1 MPAQAGRK
9 NIFNIKPIGG
19 SYLNGYKKGNPV
31 RYVIQFIAGILLCNT
46 VLAQTVNQVSATG
59 NVYALVVGISRYNDP
74 DIRQLQFA
82 NRDAIAF
89 ANYLLSATGGSVPKQ
104 HIRLLTDSAATIGE
118 VDKALRWIL
127 NSCKENDRVYFY
139 FSGHGEMEN
148 VTMSKNGYLIC
159 YNTPSVAFVNMGL
172 SIDYLNDVVNTL
184 SVQSKAKAIVI
195 TDACHSG
202 TMNGNKFKGN
212 FFVGEQLMLK
222 KENEI
227 RMASSK
233 PDQLSNEKEDWG
245 GGRGVFSYYLVNGL
259 QGGLADANHD
269 GTVSVTELK
278 NYLENKMAN
287 DPVLKKEGDVQT
299 PVVSFSKDLPL
310 ANVVESEAK
319 SIKEQA
325 ANDSTANLM
334 VLNSMLAAGDAANA
348 EPADYFFSILKKES
362 LEALTDSVKLNTVP
376 ANEIALA
383 CIRYVASFPLPE
395 TEEQKLAALAASLK
409 NDPEKLE
416 HFNMD
421 LAGAF
426 LDAGQAVIANY
437 IRGDEAELERRR
449 YYNSRNNGYDVY
461 SRMFEVAL
469 KLCGN
474 DKYYGTKAEVFLHYF
489 KGLALRLKIPLTENP
504 APLIE
509 LALTEQKKAL
519 ALEEYAAYIYNE
531 LGVLYQY
538 QEDFTNAESNFI
550 KASQL
555 SPQWAIPQSNLS
567 SLYIM
572 QKDYDKAMTFIDIAD
587 SLQKNLQSI
596 SINRGFIFE
605 RKGNLLFAEEDY
617 HHAIEINSRHYLP
630 FERLG
635 YVNMNAANY
644 ALADSFFYEADLRK
658 KGYHFKGNEWELAP
672 WAEPYSPE
680 LFVAC
685 DVDSSI
691 LEPTD
696 IFAFFTW
703 GVQEYQ
709 KKKYAN
715 AIRILRK
722 VVAIDK
728 ANPLIY
734 HYLGKAYYDQQ
745 KWEEAEVMFKLAAVN
760 SKDSTQFRRYVDSV
774 VRSKKFKYYHECF
787 EKFFKFKYYHQV
799 EDYYFLGTLYE
810 NWKHVEEAE
819 KYFRLITT
827 FRRTKEYDEFGRL
840 TYTPAI
846 QLFYGE
852 QTPGYVKL
860 WQLLEKLGRYNE
872 TEAVIKN
879 YAQESEMQSDW
890 ELNEFYRR
898 MTGRFPDN
906 GEWVYR
912 LGNLLYKYAPNT
924 ARLKYLDSIAWF
936 PLMNKEMF
944 IDTAVYVNLGLN
956 DSLTLYDRSETG
968 AISKIKLFKMDVRLQ
983 REYYT
988 VPGTGESILRAD
1000 CIYMPRMDGI
1010 AYLQRAAQLIPE
1022 KETLADIHFKTGN
1035 IYLWAGSKKMAYPYF
1050 EKSLSL
1056 IPDNANARLTL
1067 VDIYNALHKNRA
1079 AFSQLNNLSD
1089 SNQVNLP
1096 KRILFAR
1103 YNILAGNFD
1112 KAEESLTKTE
1122 SYVPYLIPEIN
1133 NLRGLSGMLA
1143 NKPARAIE
1151 YYAKSMNAKGDNP
1164 AWYNNY
1170 SLARLYAKTGNAD
1183 EAWKYLQLSI
1193 KAGFNYSYV
1202 LQNDS
1207 YMESLRNSPKWQT
1220 AINSIVM
1227 KKYNRAAP

>member
-1 MPAQAGRK
+1 MKYFSGSLCLLFVCFFASAQPLLKNDAPVVPAA
-9 NIFNIKPIGG
+9 NTYAI
-19 SYLNGYKKGNPV
+19 
-31 RYVIQFIAGILLCNT
+31 VI
-46 VLAQTVNQVSATG
+46 
-59 NVYALVVGISRYNDP
+59 GISSYADP
-74 DIRQLQFA
+74 DIPRLSFSNKDAMVFADFLQ
-82 NRDAIAF
+82 
-89 ANYLLSATGGSVPKQ
+89 SASGGLVPKQ
-104 HIRLLTDSAATIGE
+104 NIKLLTDSMATIGE
-118 VDKALRWIL
+118 VDRSIRWVMD
-127 NSCKENDRVYFY
+127 NCKEGDKVFFY

-172 SIDYLNDVVNTL
+172 SIDYLNDVVNTI
-184 SVQSKAKAIVI
+184 SVQTKAKVIVI

-259 QGGLADANHD
+259 QGGLADANYD
-269 GTVSVTELK
+269 GTVSVAELK

-299 PVVSFSKDLPL
+299 PVVSFNKDFPL
-310 ANVVESEAK
+310 AVVDEAEAK
-319 SIKEQA
+319 KIKELA
-325 ANDSTANLM
+325 NNDSVANVM
-334 VLNSMLAAGDAANA
+334 VLNSALAADDANA
-348 EPADYFFSILKKES
+348 EPADFFFSLLKYES
-362 LEALTDSVKLNTVP
+362 MEALTDSVKLNSLPV
-376 ANEIALA
+376 NEIALA
-383 CIRYVASFPLPE
+383 CIKYVGRFPLLE
-395 TEEQKLAALAASLK
+395 TQEKKLADLAASLK
-409 NDPEKLE
+409 ADTDKLE
-416 HFNMD
+416 RFNLD
-421 LAGAF
+421 LAGIF

-449 YYNSRNNGYDVY
+449 YYNSQNNGYDVY
-461 SRMFEVAL
+461 TRMFAVAL

-474 DKYYGTKAEVFLHYF
+474 DKYYSTKAEVFLHYF
-489 KGLALRLKIPLTENP
+489 TGLALRLKIPLTENP
-504 APLIE
+504 GPLIE
-509 LALTEQKKAL
+509 QALIEQKKAL

-538 QEDFTNAESNFI
+538 QKNFAEAETNYI

-567 SLYIM
+567 SLYIA
-572 QKDYDKAMTFIDIAD
+572 QKEYDKAMAFVDIAD
-587 SLQKNLQSI
+587 SLQNNLQSI
-596 SINRGFIFE
+596 SINRGFINE

-617 HHAIEINSRHYLP
+617 HHAIEINSRHFLP

-635 YVNMNAANY
+635 YVNMNTANY

-658 KGYHFKGNEWELAP
+658 KGYHFKGNEWEMLP
-672 WAEPYSPE
+672 WAEPFSPE
-680 LFVAC
+680 LFLAC

-709 KKKYAN
+709 KKNYTN

-722 VVAIDK
+722 VVTIDK
-728 ANPLIY
+728 SNPLVY

-745 KWEEAEVMFKLAAVN
+745 KWEEAEVMFKLASAN
-760 SKDSTQFRRYVDSV
+760 SKDTTRFRHYVDSV
-774 VRSKKFKYYHECF
+774 IKSKKYRYDHVCF
-787 EKFFKFKYYHQV
+787 EKFFKFKFYHQV

-819 KYFRLITT
+819 KYFRLITS

-840 TYTPAI
+840 IYTPAI
-846 QLFYGE
+846 QLWYE
-852 QTPGYVKL
+852 ETNAGYVKL
-860 WQLLEKLGRYNE
+860 WQLLEKQGRYNE

-879 YAQESEMQSDW
+879 YARETEIQSDW

-898 MTGRFPDN
+898 MTDRFPDN

-912 LGNLLYKYAPNT
+912 LGNLLYKYAPNP
-924 ARLKYLDSIAWF
+924 ARLQYLDSIAWF
-936 PLMNKEMF
+936 PLLNKEMF
-944 IDTAVYVNLGLN
+944 IDAAVYVHLDLN
-956 DSLTLYDRSETG
+956 DSLALYDRSETG
-968 AISKIKLFKMDVRLQ
+968 AISKIKLSKMSVRLD
-983 REYYT
+983 RNYYK
-988 VPGTGESILRAD
+988 VPGTGESILSAD
-1000 CIYMPRMDGI
+1000 LIYMPRMDGI
-1010 AYLQRAAQLIPE
+1010 AYLQRAAQLIAE
-1022 KETLADIHFKTGN
+1022 KETRADIHFKTGN
-1035 IYLWAGSKKMAYPYF
+1035 IYLWAGSKKMAYPFF

-1056 IPDNANARLTL
+1056 IPENANARLTL
-1067 VDIYNALHKNRA
+1067 VDIYDALHKNRA
-1079 AFSQLNNLSD
+1079 AFNQLIYLDD

-1103 YNILAGNFD
+1103 YNILARNFD
-1112 KAEESLTKTE
+1112 KADESLNKTE

-1133 NLRGLSGMLA
+1133 NLRGLAGMLA
-1143 NKPARAIE
+1143 NKPTQAIE
-1151 YYAKSMNAKGDNP
+1151 YYTKSLNAKGTNTG
-1164 AWYNNY
+1164 WYTNY
-1170 SLARLYAKTGNAD
+1170 SLARLYAKTGNTN
-1183 EAWKYLQLSI
+1183 EAWKYLALAI

-1207 YMESLRNSPKWQT
+1207 YMESLRNTPKWQT
-1220 AINSIVM
+1220 TISSIAM
-1227 KKYNRAAP
+1227 KKYKKSSL

>member
-1 MPAQAGRK
+1 MKQLQQLS
-9 NIFNIKPIGG
+9 FFF
-19 SYLNGYKKGNPV
+19 LPV
-31 RYVIQFIAGILLCNT
+31 CLLLFSC
-46 VLAQTVNQVSATG
+46 LVSAQPLLKNDAPAATAA
-59 NVYALVVGISRYNDP
+59 NTYAIVIGISSYQDP
-74 DIRQLQFA
+74 DIPRLNFSNKDAMVFADFLQ
-82 NRDAIAF
+82 
-89 ANYLLSATGGSVPKQ
+89 SASGGSVPKQ
-104 HIRLLTDSAATIGE
+104 NIKLLTDSMATIGE
-118 VDKALRWIL
+118 VDKSIRWL
-127 NSCKENDRVYFY
+127 MDHCKEGDKVFFY

-172 SIDYLNDVVNTL
+172 SIDYLNDVVNTI
-184 SVQSKAKAIVI
+184 SVQTKAKVVVI

-222 KENEI
+222 KENEV

-259 QGGLADANHD
+259 QGGLADVNND
-269 GTVSVTELK
+269 GTVSVAELK

-299 PVVSFSKDLPL
+299 PVVSFNKDLPL
-310 ANVVESEAK
+310 ATVVEADARR
-319 SIKEQA
+319 IKEQA
-325 ANDSTANLM
+325 KNDSAANIM
-334 VLNSMLAAGDAANA
+334 VLNSMNAAADDANA
-348 EPADYFFSILKKES
+348 EPADFFFSILKYES
-362 LEALTDSVKLNTVP
+362 MEALTDSVKLSSLPV
-376 ANEIALA
+376 NEIALA
-383 CIRYVASFPLPE
+383 CIRYVGRFPLLE
-395 TEEQKLAALAASLK
+395 TQEKKLADLAAALK

-416 HFNMD
+416 RFNLD
-421 LAGAF
+421 LAGVF

-449 YYNSRNNGYDVY
+449 YYNSQNNGYDVY
-461 SRMFEVAL
+461 SRMFAVAL

-474 DKYYGTKAEVFLHYF
+474 DKYYSTKAEVFLHYF
-489 KGLALRLKIPLTENP
+489 TGLALRLKIPLTDNP
-504 APLIE
+504 GPLIAQ
-509 LALTEQKKAL
+509 ALDEQKKAL

-538 QEDFTNAESNFI
+538 QKNYTEAENNFI

-555 SPQWAIPQSNLS
+555 SPQWAIPQSNVS
-567 SLYIM
+567 SLYIS
-572 QKDYDKAMTFIDIAD
+572 KKEYDKAMAFVDIAD

-658 KGYHFKGNEWELAP
+658 KGYHFEGNEWEMGLVP
-672 WAEPYSPE
+672 LPMTPMP
-680 LFVAC
+680 FMAC
-685 DVDSSI
+685 TVDTSI

-709 KKKYAN
+709 EKNYSN

-722 VVAIDK
+722 VVSIDK
-728 ANPLIY
+728 TNPLVY
-734 HYLGKAYYDQQ
+734 HYLGKAYFDQQ
-745 KWEEAEVMFKLAAVN
+745 KWEEAELMFKLATAN
-760 SKDSTQFRRYVDSV
+760 SKDTTLFKRYTDSV
-774 VRSKKFKYYHECF
+774 IRSKKYKYNHECF
-787 EKFFKFKYYHQV
+787 ERFFKFKYYHPV

-819 KYFRLITT
+819 KYFRQITS
-827 FRRTKEYDEFGRL
+827 FGQTKNYDDFGRL
-840 TYTPAI
+840 IIKPEI

-852 QTPGYVKL
+852 QTPAYVKL
-860 WQLLEKLGRYNE
+860 WQLLEKQARYNE
-872 TEAVIKN
+872 AEAVIKQ
-879 YAQESEMQSDW
+879 YARESEILSDQ

-898 MTGRFPDN
+898 MADRFPEN

-912 LGNLLYKYAPNT
+912 LGNLLYKYAPQT
-924 ARLKYLDSIAWF
+924 ARLEYLDSIAWF

-944 IDTAVYVNLGLN
+944 IDSTVYMNLDQY
-956 DSLTLYDRSETG
+956 DSLQLYDLSETG
-968 AISKIKLFKMDVRLQ
+968 AIQRIKITKGKVRLK
-983 REYYT
+983 RRKYE
-988 VPGTGESILRAD
+988 VPGTREFILSAD

-1010 AYLQRAAQLIPE
+1010 AYLQRAAQLIAE
-1022 KETLADIHFKTGN
+1022 KETLADIHFKTGK

-1050 EKSLSL
+1050 ERSLSL
-1056 IPDNANARLTL
+1056 IPDNANARLIL
-1067 VDIYNALHKNRA
+1067 VDIYNALHKNRS
-1079 AFSQLNNLSD
+1079 AFNQLNYLND

-1096 KRILFAR
+1096 NRILFAR

-1112 KAEESLTKTE
+1112 KADESLTKTE
-1122 SYVPYLIPEIN
+1122 SYVPYYIPEIN

-1143 NKPARAIE
+1143 NKPAQAIE
-1151 YYAKSMNAKGDNP
+1151 YYAKSMNAKGANP
-1164 AWYNNY
+1164 GWYNSY
-1170 SLARLYAKTGNAD
+1170 SLARLYAKTGNVTD
-1183 EAWKYLQLSI
+1183 AWKYLQMAI

-1207 YMESLRNSPKWQT
+1207 YMEGLRSTPKWQT
-1220 AINSIVM
+1220 TISSIAM
-1227 KKYNRAAP
+1227 KKYKRSSR